1 MTPLESVSKHML
13 VHPLPLRRQRH
24 RARIQWI
31 SALCAVLIF
40 AYVTYWLLHHSFTQE
55 PHHYITALVIAGW
68 IASLPF
74 LFLYRF
80 IAERSTHHGIF

>member
-1 MTPLESVSKHML
+1 MTPLEGASKQIML
-13 VHPLPLRRQRH
+13 VHSLPLLRQ
-24 RARIQWI
+24 RARIHWI
-31 SALCAVLIF
+31 PVLCAVLTF

-55 PHHYITALVIAGW
+55 PHHYITALVITGW

-80 IAERSTHHGIF
+80 IAERSNHHGIL